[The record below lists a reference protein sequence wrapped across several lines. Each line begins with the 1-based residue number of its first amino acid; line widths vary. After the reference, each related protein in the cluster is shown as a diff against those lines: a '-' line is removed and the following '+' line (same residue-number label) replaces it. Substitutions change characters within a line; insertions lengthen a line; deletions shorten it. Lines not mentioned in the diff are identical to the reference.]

1 MRTLLLGS
9 SSRGER
15 QTTIYAYSSTSQKQC
30 SILMNVRHNICGLIV
45 TVLCMA
51 SGGVKAS
58 TPTYNVYLTTQ
69 ANGTI
74 EAANKDRQFD
84 CSDVIYL
91 FVESASTNALAAQL
105 KAVWSDPAGKDRVT
119 ARREFQRGE
128 GGYWSWSGLQL
139 NRPAGASIMRLV
151 DPAAGMDAFIGEWTV
166 RVAVNDRTITTLNFD
181 VLC

>member
-1 MRTLLLGS
+1 
-9 SSRGER
+9 
-15 QTTIYAYSSTSQKQC
+15 
-30 SILMNVRHNICGLIV
+30 V
-45 TVLCMA
+45 
-51 SGGVKAS
+51 
-58 TPTYNVYLTTQ
+58 
-69 ANGTI
+69 
-74 EAANKDRQFD
+74 FD

-91 FVESASTNALAAQL
+91 FVESASTNALAAEL
-105 KAVWSDPAGKDRVT
+105 KAVWTDPAGKDRVT

-166 RVAVNDRTITTLNFD
+166 RVVVNDRNITTLTFD

>member
-1 MRTLLLGS
+1 MRTWLLGS
-9 SSRGER
+9 SSRGR
-15 QTTIYAYSSTSQKQC
+15 WTITIYAYSSTSRNQL
-30 SILMNVRHNICGLIV
+30 SILSNIRRNIFCLVATLLFVVSGS
-45 TVLCMA
+45 A
-51 SGGVKAS
+51 SAA
-58 TPTYNVYLTTQ
+58 TPAYNVYLTTQ

-74 EAANKDRQFD
+74 EPANRERQFD

-91 FVESASTNALAAQL
+91 FVESASTNALAAEL

-151 DPAAGMDAFIGEWTV
+151 NPAAGMDAFIGEWSV
-166 RVAVNDRTITTLNFD
+166 QVVVNDRKITTLTFD